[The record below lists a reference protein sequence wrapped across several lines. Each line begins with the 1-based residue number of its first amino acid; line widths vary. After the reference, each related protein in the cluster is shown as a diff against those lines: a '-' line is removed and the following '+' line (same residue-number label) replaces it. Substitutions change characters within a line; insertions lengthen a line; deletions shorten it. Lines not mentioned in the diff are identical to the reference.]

1 MSQDAVTSL
10 ALPPPVSWKRAAL
23 SRVMPDGAVRGL
35 AAAARGARAARQ
47 LVANLLYDAARYR
60 RWSSLAKAELSR
72 EQLTAL
78 VTLNYHR
85 IEKGLALPA
94 PRPGFGADAV
104 RTLITLLDQQFH
116 RFGPD
121 DAARSGIATL
131 AEYQAFNRGHGIAH
145 AEVDAALARYATMG
159 AAPPAGEPC
168 GGTRAVERAT
178 VLATLPADPESFFG
192 SRHSVRHFSGE
203 PVGLELIERA
213 VRMAQRTPSV
223 CNRQPWKAYAFT
235 DPEQRKNLLSFQN
248 GNRGFGDGAAQLL
261 VVTSDL
267 QHFTSV
273 GERYQGWIDGGLFAM
288 SLVHAL
294 HALGLGACMLNWSVT
309 RETDAAMRAA
319 AGIPD
324 SELVIMMVAVGHL
337 PERLR
342 VAFSA
347 RKPLSDVLVV
357 R

>member
-1 MSQDAVTSL
+1 MEFRGTLPHHRLAELRAATEWALKRASIPVPTSL
-10 ALPPPVSWKRAAL
+10 SFETAVVDDMTKKPVAVYVELPDDDV
-23 SRVMPDGAVRGL
+23 V
-35 AAAARGARAARQ
+35 AAAVDLRSIVDEDLTDVDEEA
-47 LVANLLYDAARYR
+47 LVETVARYF
-60 RWSSLAKAELSR
+60 R
-72 EQLTAL
+72 EQ
-78 VTLNYHR
+78 
-85 IEKGLALPA
+85 EG
-94 PRPGFGADAV
+94 
-104 RTLITLLDQQFH
+104 
-116 RFGPD
+116 
-121 DAARSGIATL
+121 
-131 AEYQAFNRGHGIAH
+131 
-145 AEVDAALARYATMG
+145 VDAMRG
-159 AAPPAGEPC
+159 
-168 GGTRAVERAT
+168 V
-178 VLATLPADPESFFG
+178 
-192 SRHSVRHFSGE
+192 SGFE
-203 PVGLELIERA
+203 GRRNLVELIERA